1 MTIWLL
7 CAYGPIPG
15 EHWRDHRYAIIGNA
29 LAAAGH
35 DVIWWTANFSH
46 HFKRFRSA
54 HWKDLRVEERFSV
67 RLVPTSSYSRNISFG
82 RLRFELLFAWRT
94 YWRALGE
101 SRPDC
106 IMVTDPPQV
115 VGRISVW
122 LGRRFRCP
130 VIFDAIDLWP
140 ELFSLALPPRLRA
153 WAPALFSPLY
163 LLRGRNYSHAAAVIS
178 LCETYRRVVLRHIPA
193 PRQITSMTIFNGIDV
208 AQFRESMQ
216 RIGKLPGLPV
226 KSSGEIWAIYAG
238 SLGVNYD
245 LPTVMEA
252 AALLERRGASMRIVV
267 AGEGPLAATLK
278 AFIRERSLN
287 NLTYLGSLS
296 PDDLALVY
304 KQCDVGICPYGPLS
318 NVAMPDKA
326 YDYMAAGLP
335 FVNSLKGELADYIHT
350 QGIGLP
356 YRAGDASSLADSLE
370 AIADNPSFRH
380 EMAARSRDCAMQ
392 FDRRSE
398 YGRLVDMIG
407 ELVRQPIPVA
417 R

>member
-1 MTIWLL
+1 VTIWLL

-15 EHWRDHRYAIIGNA
+15 EHWRDHRYTIIGKA
-29 LAAAGH
+29 LSAAGH

-46 HFKRFRSA
+46 HFKRFRSSN
-54 HWKDLRVEERFSV
+54 WEDRKVGERFCI
-67 RLVPTSSYSRNISFG
+67 RLVPTSGYSRNISFG
-82 RLRFELLFAWRT
+82 RLRYELLFAWRT
-94 YWRALGE
+94 YRRALDE

-115 VGRISVW
+115 VGRISIW
-122 LGRRFRCP
+122 LARRFKCP
-130 VIFDAIDLWP
+130 VVFDAMDLWP
-140 ELFSLALPPRLRA
+140 ELFSLALPAGLRVL
-153 WAPALFSPLY
+153 APVLFSPLY
-163 LLRGRNYSHAAAVIS
+163 LLRRRNYVHAAAVVS

-193 PRQITSMTIFNGIDV
+193 PRHVTSMTIFNGIDV

-216 RIGKLPGLPV
+216 RLAQVPGLPL
-226 KSSGEIWAIYAG
+226 KGTGEVWAIYAG

-245 LPTVMEA
+245 LLTLMEA
-252 AALLERRGASMRIVV
+252 AAMLEQHGASMRIVV
-267 AGEGPLAATLK
+267 AGEGPLAVALK
-278 AFIRERSLN
+278 AFIRDRSLR

-335 FVNSLKGELADYIHT
+335 LVNSLKGELADYIQT
-350 QGIGLP
+350 QRIGLP
-356 YRAGDASSLADSLE
+356 YRAGDPSSLTDSLE
-370 AIADNPSFRH
+370 RIVDDPSGRH

-392 FDRRSE
+392 FDRRRE
-398 YGRLVDMIG
+398 YGRLVDLIG
-407 ELVRQPIPVA
+407 EVVRVPINVT